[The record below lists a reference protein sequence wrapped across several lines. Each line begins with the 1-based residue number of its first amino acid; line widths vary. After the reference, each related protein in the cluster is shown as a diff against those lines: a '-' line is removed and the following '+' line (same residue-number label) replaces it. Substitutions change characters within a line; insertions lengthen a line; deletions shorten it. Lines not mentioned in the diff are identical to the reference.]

1 MPIFGIRRSPILPMV
16 PATEGAGNMPICSH
30 LEDYEAQYKL
40 AEAAYRQ
47 CVRLVDAVMAEG
59 PGNGRAQLVTKA
71 IEDWRQLD
79 ERLRSLLVELVKNGR
94 VRVPRRMTK
103 PGPHRHGAGTQGS
116 IICATCHRAL
126 PRLKYT
132 DWQFAHNGV
141 VTYRGRDFPVRQP
154 VPR

>member
-1 MPIFGIRRSPILPMV
+1 MYKRQDFRRRV
-16 PATEGAGNMPICSH
+16 EANPAVA
-30 LEDYEAQYKL
+30 
-40 AEAAYRQ
+40 
-47 CVRLVDAVMAEG
+47 
-59 PGNGRAQLVTKA
+59 
-71 IEDWRQLD
+71 W
-79 ERLRSLLVELVKNGR
+79 SLLVELVKNGR
-94 VRVPRRMTK
+94 VRVPRRMIR